1 MSRGKKG
8 LFAGLALLG
17 LSLILVVAGA
27 ASALTSTTGPVAG
40 VDNLAPAPVSG
51 LVTNVDLAAP
61 SVTLTWVLSSDDY
74 VRQVPISS
82 DPTSSGGFVNTNDVA
97 GYQVWRTVLGG
108 SAQLIETV
116 AAGTTTYTDATVQS
130 GSTYTYQIKAVDAA
144 GNASTAVASES
155 VSLGPPPQATITAP
169 AGTVADTVRFGEV
182 AADEVGTKQFII
194 RNVATAT
201 NAGALRVTVAI
212 AGNGFAANKPTMTIA
227 KGGRDTLTV
236 SFDAALV
243 GNIDG
248 AYAGALTINTND
260 PTKLATTYRLT
271 ASVVGGIG
279 PGVLDLSGTSFNFPQ
294 VQVDSTAEHSLTIR
308 NTGDLELIGALA
320 LSGADM
326 FTISAT
332 SFALMAGDSLVVA
345 IGFTPADSL
354 LYEATITITSNDPL
368 KEEATIALSGR
379 GSAGLRQL
387 VDPITGQ
394 VIQGDLDGN
403 AEIGFD
409 DFFIFAD
416 AFGATPSSAN
426 WNAGADFDGNGE
438 ISFDDFF
445 LFADNFGKSGSYV
458 GG

>member
-8 LFAGLALLG
+8 LFAGLALPG

-27 ASALTSTTGPVAG
+27 SFAQTTTAGPVAG

-51 LVTNVDLAAP
+51 LVTEVDLAAP

-97 GYQVWRTVLGG
+97 GYEVWRTVLGG
-108 SAQLIETV
+108 TAVPIDTV

-155 VSLGPPPQATITAP
+155 ISLGPPPQASITAP
-169 AGTVADTVRFGEV
+169 AGTVGDILAFGEV
-182 AADEVGTKQFII
+182 AADEIGIKQFII

-201 NAGALRVTVAI
+201 NAGALRVTMAI
-212 AGNGFAANKPTMTIA
+212 TGDGFVANKNTMTIA

-236 SFDAALV
+236 SFDAEAAR
-243 GNIDG
+243 NIDG

-260 PTKLATTYRLT
+260 PTKLTTTYRLT

-279 PGVLDLSGTSFNFPQ
+279 PAVLDLSGTSFNFGRVP
-294 VQVDSTAEHSLTIR
+294 VDSTAENSLTIR
-308 NTGDLELIGALA
+308 NTGDLELTGGLA
-320 LSGADM
+320 LSGSTL
-326 FTISAT
+326 FTISET
-332 SFALMAGDSLVVA
+332 SFALMAGDSLEVT
-345 IGFTPADSL
+345 IGFTPADTTL
-354 LYEATITITSNDPL
+354 AEATITVTSNDPA

-379 GSAGLRQL
+379 GSSGQQILMGP
-387 VDPITGQ
+387 DGPIY
-394 VIQGDLDGN
+394 GDLDGD
-403 AEIGFD
+403 ASITFD

-416 AFGATPSSAN
+416 AFGGAPGSAN
-426 WNAGADFDGNGE
+426 WNPAADFDGDGDVD
-438 ISFDDFF
+438 FDDFF
-445 LFADNFGKSGSYV
+445 IFADNFGKSGTYV

>member
-1 MSRGKKG
+1 
-8 LFAGLALLG
+8 
-17 LSLILVVAGA
+17 
-27 ASALTSTTGPVAG
+27 
-40 VDNLAPAPVSG
+40 
-51 LVTNVDLAAP
+51 
-61 SVTLTWVLSSDDY
+61 
-74 VRQVPISS
+74 
-82 DPTSSGGFVNTNDVA
+82 VA

-108 SAQLIETV
+108 TAVPIDTV
-116 AAGTTTYTDATVQS
+116 AADTTTYTDATVQS
-130 GSTYTYQIKAVDAA
+130 GSTYTYQVKAVDAA
-144 GNASTAVASES
+144 GNASTAVSSEP
-155 VSLGPPPQATITAP
+155 VSLGPPPQASITAP
-169 AGTVADTVRFGEV
+169 AGTVADTVKFGEV
-182 AADEVGTKQFII
+182 AADEIGTRQFVI
-194 RNVATAT
+194 RNVATASD
-201 NAGALRVTVAI
+201 AGDLRVTVVI
-212 AGNGFAANKPTMTIA
+212 SGDGFAANKATMTIA
-227 KGGRDTLTV
+227 KGGRDSLAV
-236 SFDAALV
+236 SFDAAAV

-248 AYAGALTINTND
+248 DYAGALTISTND
-260 PTKLATTYRLT
+260 ADLLESAYQLT

-279 PGVLDLSGTSFNFPQ
+279 PAVLDLSGTSFNFPQ
-294 VQVDSTAEHSLTIR
+294 VQVDSTAESSLTIR

-320 LSGADM
+320 LSGSEM
-326 FTISAT
+326 FTISET

-354 LYEATITITSNDPL
+354 LYEATITVTSNDPL

-416 AFGATPSSAN
+416 AFGSTPSSAN

-438 ISFDDFF
+438 IGFDDFF
-445 LFADNFGKSGSYV
+445 IFADNFGKTGTYV